1 MNTGIAP
8 TAMEKYTVFATSNR
22 EDNKT
27 QIFAQKCSKIL
38 EEMKIENSVYYLEQL
53 PNQLSGA
60 KMYDY
65 ENSPVSE
72 IVEKYINPVNKL
84 IFVIPEYNGSFPGI
98 LKLFIDAVHPR
109 NFKGKKAALIGVSSG
124 RSGNVRGMD
133 HLTAILQYL
142 KVEVYHDK
150 LPFSSIDALLTG
162 DILTHEKSI
171 QLMTNQM
178 LGFKNF

>member
-1 MNTGIAP
+1 
-8 TAMEKYTVFATSNR
+8 MEKYTVFATSNR

-27 QIFAQKCSKIL
+27 QLFAQTCSNIL
-38 EEMKIENSVYYLEQL
+38 EGMQIENTVFNLEQL

-65 ENSPVSE
+65 DNSPVGE
-72 IVEKYINPVNKL
+72 IVEKYINPVDKL

-98 LKLFIDAVHPR
+98 LKLFIDAVHPKH
-109 NFKGKKAALIGVSSG
+109 FESKKAALIGVSSG

-150 LPFSSIDALLTG
+150 LPISSIDGLLEEG
-162 DILTHEKSI
+162 ELRHEPTI
-171 QLMTNQM
+171 QAMTKQL
-178 LGFKNF
+178 LGFKAF